1 MSKNVKTLSEA
12 IEQLESAGK
21 STAQEFKTVLE
32 KDFSEVKKALENLK
46 PHLIDLQDSLQSEV
60 GKRKSQ
66 AEKQLKQNPWM
77 VVGIVALFAL
87 VLGLFFGT
95 QTGKSSDKTEE

>member
-12 IEQLESAGK
+12 IEQLEAAGK
-21 STAQEFKTVLE
+21 STAQDFKQVLE

-46 PHLIDLQDSLQSEV
+46 PHLNDLQDSLQTEV

-66 AEKQLKQNPWM
+66 AENQLKENPWI

-95 QTGKSSDKTEE
+95 QRSNNKTEEE